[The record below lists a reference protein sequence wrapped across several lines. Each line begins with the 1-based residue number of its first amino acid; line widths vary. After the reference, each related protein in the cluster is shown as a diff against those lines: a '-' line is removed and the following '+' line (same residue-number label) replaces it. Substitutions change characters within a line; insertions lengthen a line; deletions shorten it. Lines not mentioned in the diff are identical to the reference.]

1 MPFSVIIPARHAST
15 RLPGKP
21 LLDVAGKPMLQHVWE
36 RSRRSEAS
44 SVIIAT
50 DDRRIAAAAEGWGA
64 QVCMT
69 DSKHAS
75 GTDRL
80 HEVIA
85 ICGFDDED
93 LVVNVQGD
101 EPLIPPEVINQVAN
115 NLVLAS
121 PAGMATL
128 SEPLTDVQTL
138 LDPDV
143 VKVVLDAAGFA
154 VYFSRAPVP
163 YPRGVDL
170 EKPGVLL
177 DFPPGQWLRHIGIYA
192 YRAGFLRRFTGS
204 SSCGRYITARRYTSS
219 TRVCL
224 SRAALIRRPISTA
237 CAIFARRPPPPDTLC
252 VFYSYVWGISAARP
266 RRTPCLRTSW
276 RSGG

>member
-69 DSKHAS
+69 DSRHAS

-80 HEVIA
+80 HEVIS

-163 YPRGVDL
+163 YPRGMDL
-170 EKPGVLL
+170 EKPEGLL

-192 YRAGFLRRFTGS
+192 YRAGFLRRFTGW
-204 SSCGRYITARRYTSS
+204 APAPAEQLEQLEQL
-219 TRVCL
+219 RVL
-224 SRAALIRRPISTA
+224 YHGEAVHVAHA
-237 CAIFARRPPPPDTLC
+237 CAHVPGGVDTPSDLDSVRRLC
-252 VFYSYVWGISAARP
+252 APSAA
-266 RRTPCLRTSW
+266 S
-276 RSGG
+276 